1 MKKAVLPLLLL
12 CLTQGIS
19 AQEAKSEKPEQDFNK
34 WTLELGGG
42 INTASNPLSSGY
54 DISGYNLFNGN
65 FGARYMFN
73 TKFGLKLAASY
84 DRLTNNDDSPEFKT
98 NVYGASLQGVVNVGR
113 ILDFQ
118 TWTNRLNILGHAG
131 VGVGFFKNDAFEHN
145 DHIGSFLIG
154 LTGQFKI
161 SERVSLFGDF
171 TMTNNF
177 SQQRTW
183 DGGVY
188 DPGLKQ
194 GFDSTL
200 YAASVGISVALG
212 KHAQHADWYVVEPD
226 AKKLDDLETR
236 IGDLETMMND
246 TDKDGVP
253 DYLDTEPNTIAGV
266 AVDSKGRS
274 IDKNGNGI
282 PDELESY
289 IEQNNTALKNG
300 MSADI
305 ADLINGGYV
314 NVYFDTNKDQPT
326 LSSVSGINFLIKYLK
341 DNPSKSADVVGYA
354 DEVGSP
360 EYNKELSARRANNVK
375 QILVDAGI
383 SASRLNILGNGEDN
397 SVNKS
402 STYAR
407 QTVRRVTFTIK

>member
-12 CLTQGIS
+12 CLSQGIN
-19 AQEAKSEKPEQDFNK
+19 AQEAKTEKKEQDYNK
-34 WTLELGGG
+34 WTLELGAG
-42 INTASNPLSSGY
+42 INTAANPMTEGY

-84 DRLTNNDDSPEFKT
+84 DRLTNNNDTPDFET
-98 NVYGASLQGVVNVGR
+98 HVLGASLQGVVNIGR
-113 ILDFQ
+113 ILEFQ

-131 VGVGFFKNDAFEHN
+131 VGVGFFKNDEAFEHN
-145 DHIGSFLIG
+145 DHIGSFLVG

-171 TMTNNF
+171 TMTNSF

-183 DGGVY
+183 DGGEY
-188 DPGLKQ
+188 DPAVRQ

-212 KHAQHADWYVVEPD
+212 SHAQHADWYVED
-226 AKKLDDLETR
+226 NATELDDLEKR
-236 IGDLETMMND
+236 VGDLETMMND
-246 TDKDGVP
+246 SDKDGVP
-253 DYLDTEPNTIAGV
+253 DYLDAEPNTIAGV
-266 AVDSKGRS
+266 AVDSKGRT
-274 IDKNGNGI
+274 IDKNGNGV

-289 IEQNNTALKNG
+289 MEQNNNSLRNG
-300 MSADI
+300 INADL
-305 ADLINGGYV
+305 ADLINGGYI

-326 LSSVSGINFLIKYLK
+326 VSSVSGINFLIKYLK
-341 DNPSKSADVVGYA
+341 ENSSKSADVVGYA

-360 EYNKELSARRANNVK
+360 EYNKDLSSRRATNVK

-383 SASRLNILGNGEDN
+383 EASRLNILGNGEDN
-397 SVNKS
+397 SVNKTS
-402 STYAR
+402 PYAR